1 MPAFMKISQSA
12 NCLTDF
18 IGQSGSP
25 FRVKLQEQFGE
36 GKGYGRAQ
44 HYTVWGGGAMKAVIG
59 LGNPGPQYTL
69 SRHNVGFLAVDRL
82 TEDLG
87 LVFKAKYQGLMA
99 EGQIAGEKVLFL
111 KPQTFMNLSGRS
123 VKGLVA
129 FYKPAAEDILVLHD
143 DIDLPLGKIR
153 LRQRGG
159 AGGHNGLRSIMS
171 ELGTEDFWRFKIGVS
186 RPPEQWD
193 TADYVLAPFLDTE
206 LTVLDE
212 VLERVQK
219 AVLLWL
225 GGDSAKAMNLY
236 NR

>member
-1 MPAFMKISQSA
+1 
-12 NCLTDF
+12 
-18 IGQSGSP
+18 
-25 FRVKLQEQFGE
+25 
-36 GKGYGRAQ
+36 
-44 HYTVWGGGAMKAVIG
+44 MKAVIG

-82 TEDLG
+82 TEALG
-87 LVFKAKYQGLMA
+87 LVFKAKYQGLTA

-123 VKGLVA
+123 VKGLAA
-129 FYKPAAEDILVLHD
+129 FYKLAAEDILVLHD

-193 TADYVLAPFLDTE
+193 PADYVLAPFLDTE